1 MNKDII
7 VVEDE
12 KEIAIFHYKAF
23 CELLVECISIYGNT
37 TIENAQQL
45 VKNFYPIQHPI
56 ESTIAASIFAHEPFY
71 YWAMLARYGEMY
83 WLGHPEREEIPDSY
97 QEWLDNALARYGLD
111 EFYDFIDKQE

>member
-45 VKNFYPIQHPI
+45 VKNFFIRFNIQ
-56 ESTIAASIFAHEPFY
+56 
-71 YWAMLARYGEMY
+71 
-83 WLGHPEREEIPDSY
+83 
-97 QEWLDNALARYGLD
+97 
-111 EFYDFIDKQE
+111 